1 MNQNEAQIKRIVLEV
16 LRDLI
21 IASSQDEN
29 STAPDKW
36 VDLQKAWK
44 VLGYPSYGALYKA
57 ISSGLLRQ
65 GVEVRDRRKPG
76 ARIARWQ
83 VNLAAVQKRLKS
95 DPSTRRVV

>member
-1 MNQNEAQIKRIVLEV
+1 MNQNEIQIKKIVLEV

-21 IASSQDEN
+21 LASSPEYD
-29 STAPDKW
+29 STVPDKW
-36 VDLQKAWK
+36 VDLKKAWK
-44 VLGYPSYGALYKA
+44 ILGYPSYGALYKA

-65 GVEVRDRRKPG
+65 GIEVRDRRTPG

-95 DPSTRRVV
+95 DPATRRVV